1 MAGVYSPAMEDRGN
15 RPSHGWSGRWRLCT
29 AVAVV
34 MAVFLLR
41 HAHGP
46 AQQTSL
52 SAVTSAAGAGTSQKT
67 SMSAAG
73 AAASQPNSQPG
84 DTVQVTLLHV
94 NDTHG
99 QLQPKTSPGKST
111 GGVARLATA
120 VEEVRSAGGARRV
133 FLIHCGDEFSR
144 GNALTRRSGGA
155 ANVTLMN
162 HLKFD
167 FWTPGNGEFYGD
179 LDTLQ
184 KRFAEARFPVLA
196 ANVKLRATGRLLGR
210 EYIIDRAGAVRI
222 AFFGLCQVKDETGAG
237 AAVEQTDPIATARE
251 LVPRLAKQADVVV
264 AVTHIGMLEDM
275 QLATSVAGID
285 VILGA
290 HTHTVLKNG
299 FRTQGP
305 DGKDV
310 LICQAGDNYRF
321 LGRVDLSLAPQDV
334 GYRVAEA
341 KAQLIPLDASIR
353 LDPTVTALLARL
365 SGATSRRSA
374 GAATG
379 K

>member
-1 MAGVYSPAMEDRGN
+1 MEDRGN
-15 RPSHGWSGRWRLCT
+15 RTSRGWSGRWRSGV
-29 AVAVV
+29 AVAAAV
-34 MAVFLLR
+34 AVFLLLYAR
-41 HAHGP
+41 GP
-46 AQQTSL
+46 GQQATP
-52 SAVTSAAGAGTSQKT
+52 SAVTA
-67 SMSAAG
+67 AAG
-73 AAASQPNSQPG
+73 AAASQPDGRAG

-99 QLQPKTSPGKST
+99 QLQPKISPGKST
-111 GGVARLATA
+111 GGIARLATA
-120 VEEVRSAGGARRV
+120 VEDVRAAAGERRV

-144 GNALTRRSGGA
+144 GDALTSRSGGA
-155 ANVTLMN
+155 ANIALMN

-167 FWTPGNGEFYGD
+167 FWTPGNGEFYSD

-184 KRFAEARFPVLA
+184 KRLAEARFPALT
-196 ANVKLRATGRLLGR
+196 ANVKLKETGKFLGR

-222 AFFGLCQVKDETGAG
+222 AFFGLCLVKDGTGAG
-237 AAVEQTDPIATARE
+237 VAVEMSDPIAAARE
-251 LVPRLAKQADVVV
+251 LVPRLRKQADIVV

-275 QLATSVAGID
+275 QLATSVPGID

-305 DGKDV
+305 DGRSV

-321 LGRVDLSLAPQDV
+321 LGRVDLSLAPQDG
-334 GYRVAEA
+334 GYRIAQA

-353 LDPTVTALLARL
+353 LDPTVTAMLARL
-365 SGATSRRSA
+365 SGATPRRPAIAPA
-374 GAATG
+374 G